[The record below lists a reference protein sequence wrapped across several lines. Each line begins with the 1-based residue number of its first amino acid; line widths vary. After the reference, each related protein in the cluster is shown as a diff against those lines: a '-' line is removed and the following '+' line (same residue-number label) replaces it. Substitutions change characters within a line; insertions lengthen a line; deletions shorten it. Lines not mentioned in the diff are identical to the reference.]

1 MKTWEDRFFALNKE
15 SEVELKGACFSHVFR
30 GLGALGWKLD
40 DEFWAPDLQVSRF
53 LRGEGEIFVIQE
65 TYFDPKLTGGEQDI
79 EALRTFI
86 SGIDANEELY
96 AGARPNQPNEEAKQ
110 FSVGNAGQR
119 P

>member
-15 SEVELKGACFSHVFR
+15 SEVEFKGACFSHVFR
-30 GLGALGWKLD
+30 GLDSLGWNLD

-65 TYFDPKLTGGEQDI
+65 TYSDPKLTGSEQDI

-86 SGIDANEELY
+86 SGIDPNEVLY
-96 AGARPNQPNEEAKQ
+96 AGSKPVGPNEEAEQ
-110 FSVGNAGQR
+110 AA